1 MQFSCAFKSGPELID
16 PFTSLVLEMNV
27 RWRGKHF
34 NSAFLRVKAL
44 KIQYSLYIKLSTPA
58 YPAGLCLVM
67 RQTMPS
73 WQTCASFP
81 STVGCAGAEL
91 TAQVNPSLGSKSQT
105 RNRRQPG
112 TPGCLPFIC
121 EEQKGRPSSHSTIT
135 L

>member
-91 TAQVNPSLGSKSQT
+91 TAQVNPSLGSKSHRRGTGGSRAPQGAFPSFV
-105 RNRRQPG
+105 RNRKVGPAPILQ
-112 TPGCLPFIC
+112 
-121 EEQKGRPSSHSTIT
+121 
-135 L
+135 